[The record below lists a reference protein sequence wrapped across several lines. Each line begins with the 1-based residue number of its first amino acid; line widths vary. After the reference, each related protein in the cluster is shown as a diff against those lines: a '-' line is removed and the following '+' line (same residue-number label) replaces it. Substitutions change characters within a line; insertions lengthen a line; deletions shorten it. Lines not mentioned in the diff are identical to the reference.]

1 MKLEVINKPIIVV
14 LGMHRSGTSLTTRAL
29 QVLGV
34 DLGEHL
40 IPPIDGDNDKGFWE
54 DIDINDFD
62 NALLERVGASWDR
75 LKLLD
80 ESVQT
85 HNQSVSK

>member
-1 MKLEVINKPIIVV
+1 MKLKVINKPIIVV
-14 LGMHRSGTSLTTRAL
+14 LGIHRSSTSLTARAPQL
-29 QVLGV
+29 IGA
-34 DLGEHL
+34 DLEEHL

-54 DIDINDFD
+54 DTDINVFD
-62 NALLERVGASWDR
+62 NTLLEKVGSSWDR
-75 LKLLD
+75 LKLLG

>member
-1 MKLEVINKPIIVV
+1 MKQETFHKPIIVV
-14 LGMHRSGTSLTTRAL
+14 LGMHPSGTSLTARAL

-34 DLGEHL
+34 YLGEHL
-40 IPPIDGDNDKGFWE
+40 IPPIDGNNDKGFWE
-54 DIDINDFD
+54 GIDINDFD
-62 NALLERVGASWDR
+62 YALLEKVDSSWDR